1 MATVA
6 RDTTLL
12 QGTLDLLILKTL
24 TLEKLHGLGIAR
36 RVEQITRGAFEV
48 KAGSLFPAL
57 HRMEEAGW
65 LSSVWGQS
73 EHGRKARFYA
83 LTPAGRRQLKTE
95 TGQWGRVSFAMA
107 LALKA

>member
-1 MATVA
+1 MT
-6 RDTTLL
+6 RDTSLL

-48 KAGSLFPAL
+48 KPGSLFPAL

-65 LSSVWGQS
+65 LTSVWGQS
-73 EHGRKARFYA
+73 EKGRKARFYA
-83 LTPAGRRQLKTE
+83 LTRAGRRQLKTE
-95 TGQWGRVSFAMA
+95 TGQWGRVSVAIA